1 MQKLPNPAPHGGRRS
16 RAQIRYIVLHGAV
29 EGSMPPGT
37 SVHYLVD
44 EEHVQRCVPV
54 RFAAWHCGTRGA
66 YFHPYCRNANSIG
79 IAMCTRRQA
88 GRETLPLAAAR
99 RAQALVRALMA
110 RYGIPP
116 ENVLRHYDVTHKTC
130 PVPLVERAADWAAF
144 RAALDGRKN
153 AESGQLSAG
162 SSGESGA
169 SSSDADRP
177 NRINRNG
184 IR

>member
-16 RAQIRYIVLHGAV
+16 RAQIRYIVLHGAA

-54 RFAAWHCGTRGA
+54 RFARVALRHARGVFSSVLPQRKQHRYCAVHPAAGGTG
-66 YFHPYCRNANSIG
+66 NA
-79 IAMCTRRQA
+79 AA
-88 GRETLPLAAAR
+88 AAAR

-144 RAALDGRKN
+144 RAALDGRKKRRKR
-153 AESGQLSAG
+153 SAFG
-162 SSGESGA
+162 GVV
-169 SSSDADRP
+169 R
-177 NRINRNG
+177 RVR
-184 IR
+184 RVFL